1 MPQRVFRGITHL
13 HAPEERQKYA
23 FCSSFTLDPWGHL
36 HSLLTVKFD
45 KSNQYEL
52 LCTVSHDIEGYEE
65 PVPRTKKI
73 PHHAVKFETHE
84 FVLNVGYFE
93 KYITWP

>member
-1 MPQRVFRGITHL
+1 MRSAVHSLLTM
-13 HAPEERQKYA
+13 
-23 FCSSFTLDPWGHL
+23 GHL
-36 HSLLTVKFD
+36 HSLLIVEFD

-52 LCTVSHDIEGYEE
+52 MCAVSHGIEGYEE

-73 PHHAVKFETHE
+73 PQYAVKFETCE